1 MSSSQST
8 TGKLPGVRGAAVFYL
23 LAFAISWAIWGAQI
37 VLPQLAEW
45 DLILI
50 IVGAYGPLI
59 AALVLSRIAGGPRGA
74 WHWFRS
80 VSGVR
85 RQWRW
90 ILLAGLV
97 LPLLIALAHLVL
109 YRVLV
114 GPFTLSVDPP
124 WYWAVSTSPL
134 AILLLFWMSSAVEE
148 FGWQG
153 FAMPRLTADMHP
165 LIACLIHGI
174 LWGTWHLPLY
184 YIAGWS
190 GGSQEIWLLYAITIT
205 LAPTM
210 FWLTQSAAGSVIPA
224 VVFHAAT
231 NHYTSLFMEQG
242 EFPVFVEPLV
252 TYFDEIKVAIY
263 LVVALVLVVYTRGWL
278 GMKPRATEE
287 GTRLIEAT

>member
-8 TGKLPGVRGAAVFYL
+8 TGQLPGVRGAAVFYL

-74 WHWFRS
+74 WHWLRS

-165 LIACLIHGI
+165 LIALSDPRHPVGYVASSPVLHCRLERRQSGDLAALRHHDHIGPDDVLADTECGWQRHPGGGVPRSDQPLHLTLHGAGRVPG
-174 LWGTWHLPLY
+174 LRRAVGHL
-184 YIAGWS
+184 
-190 GGSQEIWLLYAITIT
+190 
-205 LAPTM
+205 
-210 FWLTQSAAGSVIPA
+210 F
-224 VVFHAAT
+224 
-231 NHYTSLFMEQG
+231 
-242 EFPVFVEPLV
+242 
-252 TYFDEIKVAIY
+252 
-263 LVVALVLVVYTRGWL
+263 
-278 GMKPRATEE
+278 
-287 GTRLIEAT
+287 